1 MSPVKK
7 EYSEKIPVIQF
18 LMLLEVMLYHLELM
32 PIREPV
38 SGFDSWLN
46 QLNSDIIWGE
56 LTQLCMSWFFA
67 ITAFLLFRNLSFHN
81 LGTKLISRVKTLLV
95 PYTLWCLIYVVKSI
109 FQGNSWTLRQVFE
122 QTFLLRVWPPM
133 PAFWYIYAVF
143 LLSLLSP
150 IFLILFRNEKIGWV
164 SSATVIVLLYVFWS
178 NIHIG
183 NGYPH
188 YTGNIKSF
196 FPAYV
201 VGAFYGHIYDDST
214 IQRKLKYM
222 AAFLV
227 VGILLTPAVE
237 NLLSHMAIAIMPM
250 FILFVVPVPE
260 WMKNRKLYRL
270 NFLIYATHQAIISL
284 TNARIRNVLLS
295 MIPYV
300 SIANILGRILCIL
313 VIIAVNFG
321 IHALMSRFT
330 PKTLKLLTGGR
341 S

>member
-1 MSPVKK
+1 MKK

-32 PIREPV
+32 PVRDPV
-38 SGFDSWLN
+38 DTFDLWLN
-46 QLNSDIIWGE
+46 QLNFNIIWGE
-56 LTQLCMSWFFA
+56 LTQLCMSWFFG
-67 ITAFLLFRNLSFHN
+67 ITGFLLFRNLSFHN
-81 LGTKLISRVKTLLV
+81 LGTKLISRVKNLLL
-95 PYTLWCLIYVVKSI
+95 PYILWCLLYVVKSI

-122 QTFLLRVWPPM
+122 QTFFLRVWPPL
-133 PAFWYIYAVF
+133 PSFWYIYAVF
-143 LLSLLSP
+143 LLSMLSP
-150 IFLILFRNEKIGWV
+150 VFLILYRNEKVGWV
-164 SSATVIVLLYVFWS
+164 SSAAIIVLLYVFWS
-178 NIHIG
+178 KIHIG

-201 VGAFYGHIYDDST
+201 VGAFYGHIFDDST
-214 IQRKLKYM
+214 IQRNLKYM
-222 AAFLV
+222 VAFLV
-227 VGILLTPAVE
+227 VGVLLTPAVD
-237 NLLSHMAIAIMPM
+237 NLLSHMAIAILPM

-284 TNARIRNVLLS
+284 TNARIRTVLLS
-295 MIPYV
+295 LIPYV

-313 VIIAVNFG
+313 VIIAVNIG
-321 IHALMSRFT
+321 IHALMTRFT

-341 S
+341 C

>member
-1 MSPVKK
+1 MKK

-32 PIREPV
+32 PVKEPINA
-38 SGFDSWLN
+38 FDLWLN
-46 QLNSDIIWGE
+46 ELNFNIIWGE
-56 LTQLCMSWFFA
+56 LTQLCMSWFFG
-67 ITAFLLFRNLSFHN
+67 ITGFLLFRNLRFQN
-81 LGTKLISRVKTLLV
+81 LGSKLLSRVKTLLV
-95 PYTLWCLIYVVKSI
+95 PYTLWCLLYVVKSI

-122 QTFLLRVWPPM
+122 QTFLLRVWPPL
-133 PAFWYIYAVF
+133 PSFWYIYAVF
-143 LLSLLSP
+143 LFSLLSP
-150 IFLILFRNEKIGWV
+150 VFLVLFRNEKTGWV
-164 SSATVIVLLYVFWS
+164 SSVALIVLLYVFWAK
-178 NIHIG
+178 IHIG

-201 VGAFYGHIYDDST
+201 VGAFYGHIYDNST
-214 IQRKLKYM
+214 IQSKLKYM

-227 VGILLTPAVE
+227 VGVLLTPAVD
-237 NLLSHMAIAIMPM
+237 NLLSHMAIAILPM

-260 WMKNRKLYRL
+260 CMKNRKLYRL

-295 MIPYV
+295 LIPYV

-313 VIIAVNFG
+313 VIIAVNIV
-321 IHALMSRFT
+321 IHALMTRFT

-341 S
+341 C

>member
-1 MSPVKK
+1 MKK

-32 PIREPV
+32 PVKEPINA
-38 SGFDSWLN
+38 FDLWLN
-46 QLNSDIIWGE
+46 ELNFNVIWGE
-56 LTQLCMSWFFA
+56 LTQLCMSWFFG
-67 ITAFLLFRNLSFHN
+67 ITGFLLFRNLRFQN
-81 LGTKLISRVKTLLV
+81 LGSKLLSRVKTLLV
-95 PYTLWCLIYVVKSI
+95 PYTLWCLLYVVKSI

-122 QTFLLRVWPPM
+122 QTFLLRVWPPL
-133 PAFWYIYAVF
+133 PSFWYIYAVF
-143 LLSLLSP
+143 LFSLLSP
-150 IFLILFRNEKIGWV
+150 VFLVLFRNEKTGWV
-164 SSATVIVLLYVFWS
+164 SSAAMIVLLYVFWAK
-178 NIHIG
+178 IHIG

-201 VGAFYGHIYDDST
+201 VGAFYGHIYDNST
-214 IQRKLKYM
+214 IQSKLKYM

-227 VGILLTPAVE
+227 VGVLLTPAVD
-237 NLLSHMAIAIMPM
+237 NLLSHMAIAILPM

-260 WMKNRKLYRL
+260 CMKNRKQYRL

-295 MIPYV
+295 LIPYV

-313 VIIAVNFG
+313 VIIAVNIV
-321 IHALMSRFT
+321 IHALMTRFT

-341 S
+341 C